1 MNFID
6 ILIAILYGIV
16 EGISEWLPISSTGH
30 LIILERFVGFK
41 EISAEFWELF
51 LVVIQLGAIFAVVLN
66 FFAKLFPFGKKKSPE
81 EKKSIWKTWGL
92 ILIACIPA
100 AVVGLL
106 FDDLLNRYL
115 YNEITV
121 SITLIVYGIAFIV
134 LEYARAKR
142 EFKITD
148 VRSFTWK
155 TALIIGLAQML
166 SLIPGTSRSGI
177 TIIAALLIGCNRSS
191 ACEFSFYL
199 SIPVMVGASLLK
211 MVKYL
216 LSGATLSLNEGM
228 ILLSGCVVAFAVSL
242 LVVNF
247 LMKYIQKHDFKVFGV
262 YRIVLG
268 IVLIAIFL
276 CV

>member
-30 LIILERFVGFK
+30 LIILERFLGFHD
-41 EISAEFWELF
+41 ISPEFWELF

-66 FFAKLFPFGKKKSPE
+66 FFAKLFPFGKKKNAE

-92 ILIACIPA
+92 ILIACLPA

-106 FDDLLNRYL
+106 FDDLLNTYL

-134 LEYARAKR
+134 LEYFNAKK
-142 EFKITD
+142 EFQITD
-148 VRSFTWK
+148 VRDFTWK
-155 TALIIGLAQML
+155 TALIIGAAQML

-177 TIIAALLIGCNRSS
+177 TILAALLIGCNRSS

-211 MVKYL
+211 LVKYL
-216 LSGATLSLNEGM
+216 LSGASLSLNEGM

-262 YRIVLG
+262 YRIALG
-268 IVLIAIFL
+268 ILLIILFL
-276 CV
+276 CI

>member
-30 LIILERFVGFK
+30 LIILERFLGFHD
-41 EISAEFWELF
+41 ISPEFWELF

-66 FFAKLFPFGKKKSPE
+66 FFAKLFPFGKKKSAE

-92 ILIACIPA
+92 ILIACLPA

-106 FDDLLNRYL
+106 FDDLLNTYL

-134 LEYARAKR
+134 LEYFNAKK

-148 VRSFTWK
+148 VRDFTWK
-155 TALIIGLAQML
+155 TALIIGAAQML

-177 TIIAALLIGCNRSS
+177 TILAALLIGCNRSS

-211 MVKYL
+211 LVKYL
-216 LSGATLSLNEGM
+216 LSGASLSLNEGM
-228 ILLSGCVVAFAVSL
+228 ILFSGCVVAFAVSL

-262 YRIVLG
+262 YRIALG
-268 IVLIAIFL
+268 ILLIILFL
-276 CV
+276 CI

>member
-30 LIILERFVGFK
+30 LIILERFLGFHD
-41 EISAEFWELF
+41 ISPEFWELF

-66 FFAKLFPFGKKKSPE
+66 FFAKLFPFGKKKSVE
-81 EKKSIWKTWGL
+81 EKRSIWKTWGL
-92 ILIACIPA
+92 ILIACLPA

-106 FDDLLNRYL
+106 FDDLLNTYL

-134 LEYARAKR
+134 LEHFNAKK

-148 VRSFTWK
+148 VRDFTWK
-155 TALIIGLAQML
+155 TALIIGAAQML

-177 TIIAALLIGCNRSS
+177 TILAALLIGCNRSS

-211 MVKYL
+211 LVKYL
-216 LSGATLSLNEGM
+216 LSGASLSLNEGM

-247 LMKYIQKHDFKVFGV
+247 LMKYIQKHDFKIFGV
-262 YRIVLG
+262 YRIALG
-268 IVLIAIFL
+268 ILLIILFL
-276 CV
+276 CI

>member
-30 LIILERFVGFK
+30 LIILERFLGFHD
-41 EISAEFWELF
+41 ISPEFWELF

-66 FFAKLFPFGKKKSPE
+66 FFAKLFPFGKKKSAE

-92 ILIACIPA
+92 ILIACLPA

-106 FDDLLNRYL
+106 FDDLLNTYL

-134 LEYARAKR
+134 LEHFNAKK

-148 VRSFTWK
+148 VRDFTWK
-155 TALIIGLAQML
+155 TALIIGAAQML

-177 TIIAALLIGCNRSS
+177 TILAALLIGCNRSS

-211 MVKYL
+211 LVKYL
-216 LSGATLSLNEGM
+216 LSGASLSLNEGM

-247 LMKYIQKHDFKVFGV
+247 LMKYIQKHDFKIFGV
-262 YRIVLG
+262 YRIALG
-268 IVLIAIFL
+268 ILLIILFL
-276 CV
+276 CI

>member
-30 LIILERFVGFK
+30 LIILERFLGFHD
-41 EISAEFWELF
+41 ISPEFWELF

-66 FFAKLFPFGKKKSPE
+66 FFAKLFPFGKKKSAE

-92 ILIACIPA
+92 ILIACLPA

-106 FDDLLNRYL
+106 FDDLLNTYL
-115 YNEITV
+115 YNEIIV

-134 LEYARAKR
+134 LEHFNAKK

-148 VRSFTWK
+148 VRDFTWK
-155 TALIIGLAQML
+155 TALIIGAAQML

-177 TIIAALLIGCNRSS
+177 TILAALLIGCNRSS

-211 MVKYL
+211 LVKYL
-216 LSGATLSLNEGM
+216 LSGASLSLNEGM

-247 LMKYIQKHDFKVFGV
+247 LMKYIQKHDFKIFGV
-262 YRIVLG
+262 YRIALG
-268 IVLIAIFL
+268 ILLIILFL
-276 CV
+276 CI

>member
-30 LIILERFVGFK
+30 LIILERFLGFHD
-41 EISAEFWELF
+41 ISPEFWELF

-66 FFAKLFPFGKKKSPE
+66 FFAKLFPFGKKKSAE

-92 ILIACIPA
+92 ILIACLPA

-106 FDDLLNRYL
+106 FDDLLNTYL

-134 LEYARAKR
+134 LEYFNAKK

-148 VRSFTWK
+148 VRDFTWK
-155 TALIIGLAQML
+155 TALIIGAAQML

-177 TIIAALLIGCNRSS
+177 TILAALLIGCNRSS

-211 MVKYL
+211 LVKYL
-216 LSGATLSLNEGM
+216 LSGASLSLNEGM

-247 LMKYIQKHDFKVFGV
+247 LMKYIQKHDFKIFGV
-262 YRIVLG
+262 YRIALG
-268 IVLIAIFL
+268 ILLIILFL
-276 CV
+276 CI